1 MEGNSSNAAKLISH
15 SRRKIST
22 TNYESAWG
30 QWTGWCNER
39 QVNPFQAPVN
49 YMINYLSEKFDKG
62 LQNRTL
68 NCLKSAISAYHVHID
83 GKSVRKHPKVSALL
97 AGIFN
102 QRPPQPRYVFIWDV
116 VIVLQYI
123 RTHWYENSS
132 LNDTDLTCKLTT
144 LLALTTASRASMI
157 QHLNTEFMVK
167 DKDRYIFYFSK
178 LHKSWRK
185 GQVPP
190 TITYFSFGEDKALHV
205 VETLNEYINRSKP
218 WRESNHEKQLLLS
231 SIRPHNAV
239 VSCTISG
246 WLKKTLKQAGINTD
260 LFKAYSTRPVLS
272 SKASVG
278 ECL

>member
-22 TNYESAWG
+22 TNYESTWG

-102 QRPPQPRYVFIWDV
+102 QRPPQPRYVFIWV
-116 VIVLQYI
+116 IEIVLQHI
-123 RTHWYENSS
+123 RTHWYYNPS
-132 LNDTDLTCKLTT
+132 LND
-144 LLALTTASRASMI
+144 A
-157 QHLNTEFMVK
+157 
-167 DKDRYIFYFSK
+167 
-178 LHKSWRK
+178 
-185 GQVPP
+185 
-190 TITYFSFGEDKALHV
+190 
-205 VETLNEYINRSKP
+205 
-218 WRESNHEKQLLLS
+218 ES
-231 SIRPHNAV
+231 A
-239 VSCTISG
+239 
-246 WLKKTLKQAGINTD
+246 
-260 LFKAYSTRPVLS
+260 
-272 SKASVG
+272 
-278 ECL
+278 